1 MFQCF
6 KLRIAVPLHLIK
18 IQTELCQ
25 APKRK
30 VAQKEKIYNFIFG
43 RIFKFFL
50 DFKMRVQN
58 QKGTNSGFWKNQNYF
73 KFYMETLKTPKLYIL
88 TVSFWLTLKFFLDFE
103 LHKKG

>member
-73 KFYMETLKTPKLYIL
+73 KFYMETLKTQNTKVVHLD
-88 TVSFWLTLKFFLDFE
+88 SFFLAHPQILFRF
-103 LHKKG
+103 